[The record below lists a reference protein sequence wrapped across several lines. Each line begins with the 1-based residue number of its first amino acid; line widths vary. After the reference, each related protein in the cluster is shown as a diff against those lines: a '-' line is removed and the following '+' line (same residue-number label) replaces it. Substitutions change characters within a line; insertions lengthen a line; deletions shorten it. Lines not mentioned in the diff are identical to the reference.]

1 MVKSTTLLKQH
12 SKMDTKDLNK
22 IQKDREEKLKKLRDA
37 GFNFPNDFEKKDNLG
52 DVAEQFSNETKIDF
66 EQKVVSVQSAG
77 RIIFKRVMG
86 KVSFMTLEDAS
97 GRLQAY
103 FSLDNLGDDLA
114 QIKEWDLG
122 DIVGITGNL
131 FRTKT
136 EELTIEV
143 KEAKLL
149 TKSLNPMPEKHKGIS
164 NIETI
169 YRQRYIDL
177 MSNQDSRELFIKR
190 NKIIQSL
197 RKNLEEKGFLE
208 VETPMMHPIPGGANA
223 RPFETH
229 HNALDKKLYL
239 RIAPELYLKRL
250 LVGGFEKVFEIN
262 RNFRNEGI
270 STIHNPEFTMLEF
283 YEAFGKLDK
292 TTAFIQKLI
301 QDSVQEVN
309 GTLKI
314 EYDGRPLDLS
324 NDFKVISIKDL
335 LKEKLG
341 LKNLDTAEEI
351 FDAANKTG
359 MKIKKSWG
367 WGKVL
372 LELFETNIEKDLW
385 APTFVKDYPYE
396 VSPLSRKKD
405 DDPDYT
411 DRVELFIGGREFAN
425 FFCELNDP
433 IDQENRFDDQLK
445 QKDLG
450 DIEAMFFDEDYINAL
465 KHGMPPAVGVGIGID
480 RLIMLATDSQS
491 IRDVVLFPTL
501 K

>member
-1 MVKSTTLLKQH
+1 
-12 SKMDTKDLNK
+12 MDTKELNK
-22 IQKDREEKLKKLRDA
+22 IQKDREEKLKKLRDQ
-37 GFNFPNDFEKKDNLG
+37 GFNFPNDFDKTHNLG
-52 DVAEQFSNETKIDF
+52 EIAEKFSDSSKLDLEKN
-66 EQKVVSVQSAG
+66 SNRVQSAG
-77 RIIFKRVMG
+77 RIVLKRVMG
-86 KVSFMTLEDAS
+86 KVSFMTLEDTS

-103 FSLDNLGDDLA
+103 FSFNNLGDSLEE
-114 QIKEWDLG
+114 IKDWDLG
-122 DIVGITGNL
+122 DIVGIKGNL

-136 EELTIEV
+136 DELTVEV
-143 KEAKLL
+143 EEALLL

-177 MSNQDSRELFIKR
+177 MSSQESRELFVKR

-197 RKNLEEKGFLE
+197 RKNLESAGFLE

-250 LVGGFEKVFEIN
+250 LVGGFERVFEIN

-283 YEAFGKLDK
+283 YEAYGNLEK
-292 TTAFIQKLI
+292 TTNFIQKLV
-301 QDSVQEVN
+301 QDSVLEVN
-309 GTLKI
+309 NSLKI
-314 EYDGRPLDLS
+314 QYDGKPLDLS
-324 NDFKVISIKDL
+324 KNFKVISVKEL
-335 LKEKLG
+335 LKQKLGIEKLESS
-341 LKNLDTAEEI
+341 KEI
-351 FDAANKTG
+351 FDAAKKHNL
-359 MKIKKSWG
+359 KINKSWG

-372 LELFETNIEKDLW
+372 LELFEKYVEKDLW
-385 APTFVKDYPYE
+385 EPTFVKDYPYE
-396 VSPLSRKKD
+396 VSPLSRRKD
-405 DDPDYT
+405 GDKDYT
-411 DRVELFIGGREFAN
+411 DRVELFIAGREFAN

-433 IDQENRFDDQLK
+433 IDQEERFDDQLK

>member
-1 MVKSTTLLKQH
+1 
-12 SKMDTKDLNK
+12 MDTKELNK
-22 IQKDREEKLKKLRDA
+22 IQKDREEKLKKLRDQ
-37 GFNFPNDFEKKDNLG
+37 GFNFPNDFDKTHNLG
-52 DVAEQFSNETKIDF
+52 EIAEKFSDSSKLDLEKNLNQI
-66 EQKVVSVQSAG
+66 QSAG
-77 RIIFKRVMG
+77 RIVLKRVMG
-86 KVSFMTLEDAS
+86 KVSFMTLEDTS

-103 FSLDNLGDDLA
+103 FSLNNLGDSLEE
-114 QIKEWDLG
+114 IKDWDLG
-122 DIVGITGNL
+122 DIVGIKGSL

-136 EELTIEV
+136 DELTVEV
-143 KEAKLL
+143 KEALLL

-177 MSNQDSRELFIKR
+177 MSSQESRELFVKR

-197 RKNLEEKGFLE
+197 RKNLESEGFLE

-250 LVGGFEKVFEIN
+250 LVGGFERVFEIN

-283 YEAFGKLDK
+283 YEAYGNLEK
-292 TTAFIQKLI
+292 TTNFIQKLV
-301 QDSVQEVN
+301 QDSVLEVN
-309 GTLKI
+309 NSLKI
-314 EYDGRPLDLS
+314 QYDGKPLDLS
-324 NDFKVISIKDL
+324 KNFKVISVKEL
-335 LKEKLG
+335 LKQKLGIEKLESS
-341 LKNLDTAEEI
+341 KEI
-351 FDAANKTG
+351 FDAAKKHNL
-359 MKIKKSWG
+359 KINKSWG

-372 LELFETNIEKDLW
+372 LELFEKYVEKDLW
-385 APTFVKDYPYE
+385 EPTFVKDYPYE
-396 VSPLSRKKD
+396 VSPLSRRKD
-405 DDPDYT
+405 SDKDYT

-433 IDQENRFDDQLK
+433 IDQEERFDDQLK

>member
-1 MVKSTTLLKQH
+1 
-12 SKMDTKDLNK
+12 MDTKELNK
-22 IQKDREEKLKKLRDA
+22 IQKDREEKLKKLRDQ
-37 GFNFPNDFEKKDNLG
+37 GFNFPNDFDKTHNLG
-52 DVAEQFSNETKIDF
+52 EIAEKFSDSSKLDLEKNSNQI
-66 EQKVVSVQSAG
+66 QSAG
-77 RIIFKRVMG
+77 RIVLKRVMG
-86 KVSFMTLEDAS
+86 KVSFMTLEDTS

-103 FSLDNLGDDLA
+103 FSLNNLGDSLEE
-114 QIKEWDLG
+114 IKDWDLG
-122 DIVGITGNL
+122 DIVGIKGSL

-136 EELTIEV
+136 DELTVEV
-143 KEAKLL
+143 KEALLL

-177 MSNQDSRELFIKR
+177 MSSQESRELFVKR

-197 RKNLEEKGFLE
+197 RKNLESTGFLE

-250 LVGGFEKVFEIN
+250 LVGGFERVFEIN

-283 YEAFGKLDK
+283 YEAYGNLEK
-292 TTAFIQKLI
+292 TTNFIQKLV
-301 QDSVQEVN
+301 QDSVLEVN
-309 GTLKI
+309 NSLKI
-314 EYDGRPLDLS
+314 QYDGKPLDLS
-324 NDFKVISIKDL
+324 KNFKVISVKEL
-335 LKEKLG
+335 LKQKLGIEKLESS
-341 LKNLDTAEEI
+341 KEI
-351 FDAANKTG
+351 FDAAKKHNL
-359 MKIKKSWG
+359 KINKSWG

-372 LELFETNIEKDLW
+372 LELFEKYVEKDLW
-385 APTFVKDYPYE
+385 EPTFVKDYPYE
-396 VSPLSRKKD
+396 VSPLSRRKD
-405 DDPDYT
+405 SDKDYT

-433 IDQENRFDDQLK
+433 IDQEERFDDQLK

>member
-1 MVKSTTLLKQH
+1 
-12 SKMDTKDLNK
+12 MDTKELNK
-22 IQKDREEKLKKLRDA
+22 IQKDREEKLKKLRDQ
-37 GFNFPNDFEKKDNLG
+37 GFNFPNDFDKTHNLG
-52 DVAEQFSNETKIDF
+52 EIAEKFSDSSKLDLEKNSNQI
-66 EQKVVSVQSAG
+66 QSAG
-77 RIIFKRVMG
+77 RIVLKRVMG
-86 KVSFMTLEDAS
+86 KVSFMTLEDTS

-103 FSLDNLGDDLA
+103 FSLNNLGDSLEE
-114 QIKEWDLG
+114 IKDWDLG
-122 DIVGITGNL
+122 DIVGIKGNL

-136 EELTIEV
+136 DELTVEV
-143 KEAKLL
+143 EEALLL

-177 MSNQDSRELFIKR
+177 MSSQESRELFVKR

-197 RKNLEEKGFLE
+197 RKNLESTGFLE

-250 LVGGFEKVFEIN
+250 LVGGFERVFEIN

-270 STIHNPEFTMLEF
+270 STVHNPEFTMLEF
-283 YEAFGKLDK
+283 YEAYGNLEK
-292 TTAFIQKLI
+292 TTNFIQKLV
-301 QDSVQEVN
+301 QDSVLEVN
-309 GTLKI
+309 NSLKI
-314 EYDGRPLDLS
+314 QYDGKPLDLS
-324 NDFKVISIKDL
+324 KNFKVISVKEL
-335 LKEKLG
+335 LKQKLGIEKLESS
-341 LKNLDTAEEI
+341 KEI
-351 FDAANKTG
+351 FDAAKKHNL
-359 MKIKKSWG
+359 KINKSWG

-372 LELFETNIEKDLW
+372 LELFEKYVEKDLW
-385 APTFVKDYPYE
+385 EPTFVKDYPYE
-396 VSPLSRKKD
+396 VSPLSRRKD
-405 DDPDYT
+405 GDKDYT
-411 DRVELFIGGREFAN
+411 DRVELFIAGREFAN

-433 IDQENRFDDQLK
+433 IDQEERFDDQLK

>member
-1 MVKSTTLLKQH
+1 
-12 SKMDTKDLNK
+12 MDTKELNK
-22 IQKDREEKLKKLRDA
+22 IQKDREEKLKKLRDQ
-37 GFNFPNDFEKKDNLG
+37 GFNFPNDFDKNHNLG
-52 DVAEQFSNETKIDF
+52 EIAEKFSDSSKLDLEKN
-66 EQKVVSVQSAG
+66 SNRVQSAG
-77 RIIFKRVMG
+77 RIVLKRVMG
-86 KVSFMTLEDAS
+86 KVSFMTLEDTS

-103 FSLDNLGDDLA
+103 FSLNNLGDSLEE
-114 QIKEWDLG
+114 IKDWDLG
-122 DIVGITGNL
+122 DIVGIKGNL

-136 EELTIEV
+136 DELTVEV
-143 KEAKLL
+143 EEALLL

-164 NIETI
+164 DIETI

-177 MSNQDSRELFIKR
+177 MSSQESRELFVKR

-197 RKNLEEKGFLE
+197 RKNLESTGFLE

-250 LVGGFEKVFEIN
+250 LVGGFERVFEIN

-283 YEAFGKLDK
+283 YEAYGNLEK
-292 TTAFIQKLI
+292 TTNFIQKLV
-301 QDSVQEVN
+301 QDSVLEVN
-309 GTLKI
+309 DSLKI
-314 EYDGRPLDLS
+314 QYDGKPLDLS
-324 NDFKVISIKDL
+324 KNFKVISVKEL
-335 LKEKLG
+335 LKQKLGIEKLESS
-341 LKNLDTAEEI
+341 KEI
-351 FDAANKTG
+351 FDAAKKHNL
-359 MKIKKSWG
+359 KINKSWG

-372 LELFETNIEKDLW
+372 LELFEKYVEKDLW
-385 APTFVKDYPYE
+385 EPTFVKDYPYE
-396 VSPLSRKKD
+396 VSPLSRRKD
-405 DDPDYT
+405 GDKDYT
-411 DRVELFIGGREFAN
+411 DRVELFIAGREFAN

-433 IDQENRFDDQLK
+433 IDQEERFDDQLK

>member
-1 MVKSTTLLKQH
+1 
-12 SKMDTKDLNK
+12 MDTKELNK
-22 IQKDREEKLKKLRDA
+22 IQKDREEKLKKLRDQ
-37 GFNFPNDFEKKDNLG
+37 GFNFPNDFDKTHNLG
-52 DVAEQFSNETKIDF
+52 EIAEKFSDSSKLDLEKNSNQI
-66 EQKVVSVQSAG
+66 QSAG
-77 RIIFKRVMG
+77 RIVLKRVMG
-86 KVSFMTLEDAS
+86 KVSFMTLEDTS

-103 FSLDNLGDDLA
+103 FSLNNLGDSLEE
-114 QIKEWDLG
+114 IKDWDLG
-122 DIVGITGNL
+122 DIVGIKGNL

-136 EELTIEV
+136 DELTVEV
-143 KEAKLL
+143 EEALLL

-177 MSNQDSRELFIKR
+177 MSSQESRELFVKR

-197 RKNLEEKGFLE
+197 RKNLESEGFLE

-250 LVGGFEKVFEIN
+250 LVGGFERVFEIN

-283 YEAFGKLDK
+283 YEAYGNLKK
-292 TTAFIQKLI
+292 TTNFIQKLV
-301 QDSVQEVN
+301 QDSVLEVN
-309 GTLKI
+309 NSLKI
-314 EYDGRPLDLS
+314 QYDGKPLDLS
-324 NDFKVISIKDL
+324 KNFKVISVKEL
-335 LKEKLG
+335 LKQKLGIEKLESS
-341 LKNLDTAEEI
+341 KEI
-351 FDAANKTG
+351 FDAAKKHNL
-359 MKIKKSWG
+359 KINKSWG

-372 LELFETNIEKDLW
+372 LELFEKYVEKDLW
-385 APTFVKDYPYE
+385 EPTFVKDYPYE
-396 VSPLSRKKD
+396 VSPLSRRKD
-405 DDPDYT
+405 SDKDYT

-433 IDQENRFDDQLK
+433 IDQEERFDDQLK

>member
-1 MVKSTTLLKQH
+1 
-12 SKMDTKDLNK
+12 MDTKELNK
-22 IQKDREEKLKKLRDA
+22 IQKDREEKLKKLRDQ
-37 GFNFPNDFEKKDNLG
+37 GFNFPNDFDKTHNLG
-52 DVAEQFSNETKIDF
+52 EIAEKFSDSSKLDLEKN
-66 EQKVVSVQSAG
+66 SNRVQSAG
-77 RIIFKRVMG
+77 RIVLKRVMG
-86 KVSFMTLEDAS
+86 KVSFMTLEDTS

-103 FSLDNLGDDLA
+103 FSLNNLGDSLEE
-114 QIKEWDLG
+114 IKDWDLG
-122 DIVGITGNL
+122 DIVGIKGNL

-136 EELTIEV
+136 DELTVEV
-143 KEAKLL
+143 EEALLL

-177 MSNQDSRELFIKR
+177 MSSQESRELFVKR

-197 RKNLEEKGFLE
+197 RKNLESTGFLE

-250 LVGGFEKVFEIN
+250 LVGGFERVFEIN

-270 STIHNPEFTMLEF
+270 STVHNPEFTMLEF
-283 YEAFGKLDK
+283 YEAYGNLEK
-292 TTAFIQKLI
+292 TTNFIQKLV
-301 QDSVQEVN
+301 QDSVLEVN
-309 GTLKI
+309 DSLKI
-314 EYDGRPLDLS
+314 QYDGKPLDLS
-324 NDFKVISIKDL
+324 KNFKVISVKEL
-335 LKEKLG
+335 LKQKLGIEKLESS
-341 LKNLDTAEEI
+341 KEI
-351 FDAANKTG
+351 FDAAKKHNLKVN
-359 MKIKKSWG
+359 KSWG

-372 LELFETNIEKDLW
+372 LELFEKYVEKDLW
-385 APTFVKDYPYE
+385 EPTFVKDYPYE
-396 VSPLSRKKD
+396 VSPLSRRKD
-405 DDPDYT
+405 GDKDYT
-411 DRVELFIGGREFAN
+411 DRVELFIAGREFAN

-433 IDQENRFDDQLK
+433 IDQEERFDDQLK